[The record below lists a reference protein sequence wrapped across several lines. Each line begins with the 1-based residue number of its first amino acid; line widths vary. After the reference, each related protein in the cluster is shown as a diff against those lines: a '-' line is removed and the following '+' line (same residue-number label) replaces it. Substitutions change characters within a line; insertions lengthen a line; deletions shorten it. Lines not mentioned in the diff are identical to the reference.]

1 MKSRPSLPSRGMLI
15 YFTVCALAMIWP
27 GALIANRI
35 EPMIIGL
42 PFFLFWYVAWVFA
55 LFVGLVI
62 AYRNDAAQEVD
73 DE

>member
-1 MKSRPSLPSRGMLI
+1 MNPQPTLPSRGMLI

-27 GALIANRI
+27 GALVANRI
-35 EPMIIGL
+35 EPLVIGL

-62 AYRNDAAQEVD
+62 TYCRDGAQEVD

>member
-1 MKSRPSLPSRGMLI
+1 MPSRPSLPSRGLLI
-15 YFTVCALAMIWP
+15 YFAICALAMVWP
-27 GALIANRI
+27 GALVANRI

-55 LFVGLVI
+55 LFVGLVV
-62 AYRNDAAQEVD
+62 AYRRDVKQEVG

>member
-1 MKSRPSLPSRGMLI
+1 MPSRPSLPSWGLLI
-15 YFTVCALAMIWP
+15 YFAMCALAMVWP
-27 GALIANRI
+27 GALVANRI

-55 LFVGLVI
+55 LFVGLVV
-62 AYRNDAAQEVD
+62 AYRRDVKQEVD

>member
-1 MKSRPSLPSRGMLI
+1 MKSRPTFPSRLMLI
-15 YFTVCALAMIWP
+15 YFAICALAMVWP

-62 AYRNDAAQEVD
+62 AYRKDAPQEVD

>member
-1 MKSRPSLPSRGMLI
+1 MSRPPLPAKGMLV
-15 YFTVCALAMIWP
+15 YFAVCTLAMVWP

-35 EPMIIGL
+35 EPMVLGL
-42 PFFLFWYVAWVFA
+42 PFFIFWYVAWIFA

-62 AYRNDAAQEVD
+62 AYRLETGAEAH